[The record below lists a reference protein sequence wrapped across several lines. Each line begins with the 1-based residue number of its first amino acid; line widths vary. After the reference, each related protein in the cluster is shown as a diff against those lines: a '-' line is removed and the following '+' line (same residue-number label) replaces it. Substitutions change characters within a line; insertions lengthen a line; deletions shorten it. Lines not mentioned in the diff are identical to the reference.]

1 VWVGTALSGRVPAN
15 ALRPAL
21 GAVLLGSALAVVSKA
36 GLYVPV
42 GVIFGAPVGVGV
54 AAAINHRLRLRPA
67 AEAVAAPNPVAVE
80 SR

>member
-1 VWVGTALSGRVPAN
+1 VPEN

-42 GVIFGAPVGVGV
+42 GVIFASPLAVGVVAVVVHRMRGPASRAPAP
-54 AAAINHRLRLRPA
+54 AAA
-67 AEAVAAPNPVAVE
+67 AAPRAALPLTE
-80 SR
+80 QP